1 MKSVRGR
8 GLEGG
13 WPVYRMVYPMGSG
26 LMTIIDYHTT
36 VLKMLDAGSK
46 LSGLGNET
54 LP

>member
-1 MKSVRGR
+1 MCEAEVSKVV
-8 GLEGG
+8 GLFTVL
-13 WPVYRMVYPMGSG
+13 PYG
-26 LMTIIDYHTT
+26 LWANDYNDYHTT